1 MYVLSKSTFRSAVPT
16 LWYRLPDTLQHA
28 GDVFSVAAEIT
39 FVFTWSPTGL
49 LIPLTA
55 SLLPQSLL
63 HPSLHSFLP
72 LGCLHGVK
80 LRYTNGH

>member
-1 MYVLSKSTFRSAVPT
+1 MRFVTSRFSYLFSRGVRFLILLVPLRTLSSIMVLYQEEEKEA
-16 LWYRLPDTLQHA
+16 
-28 GDVFSVAAEIT
+28 
-39 FVFTWSPTGL
+39 TGL